1 MLRSLSSAIS
11 GLEAEQ
17 TAMDVTGNNIANAST
32 TGFKASE
39 VQFGSLLSQV
49 ISAGAAPGN
58 GLPGGSNPQAVGLG
72 VNVTAENQEM
82 GQGTLEETGVP
93 TDLALQGNGFFVL
106 STGQAQYLT
115 RAGDMTLDSN
125 GNIIEGN
132 TGWQVQGWSTLTPPA
147 AGATSKAYTLGAWTP
162 GTTNATTAA
171 TGNLTIPQQI
181 QGNAQGLTAGQ
192 TYSLQ
197 SYSIN
202 PDGTVTGVYSY
213 TNPTTN
219 VSTSATVTLGQIALA
234 NVPNPGGL
242 VPEGN
247 TAYAVGPD
255 TGAMTLGNPGA
266 NGVATITSG
275 ALEMSNVNLA
285 NEMSGLVTIQ
295 AGYQADTKVI
305 TTDQQ
310 LIQALLTAV
319 Q

>member
-11 GLEAEQ
+11 GLQAEQ

-32 TGFKASE
+32 TGFKTSE

-49 ISAGAAPGN
+49 LSQGSAPGN
-58 GLPGGSNPQAVGLG
+58 GLPGGANPQAVGLG
-72 VNVTAENQEM
+72 VAVTGENQQM

-106 STGQAQYLT
+106 STGQAQYLS
-115 RAGDMTLDSN
+115 RAGNMALDSN
-125 GNIIEGN
+125 GNLTDGN
-132 TGWQVQGWSTLTPPA
+132 TGWQVQGWSALTAPA
-147 AGATSKAYTLGAWTP
+147 AGTTTYTLGAWTP

-171 TGNLTIPQQI
+171 TVPLTIPQKI
-181 QGNAQGLTAGQ
+181 QGTSQGLIAGD

-197 SYSIN
+197 SYAIN
-202 PDGTVTGVYSY
+202 SDGTLSGVYSY
-213 TNPTTN
+213 TNPTTG
-219 VSTSATVTLGQIALA
+219 VSSSATVILGQIALA

-242 VPEGN
+242 VPQGN
-247 TAYAVGPD
+247 TAYALGPD
-255 TGAMTLGNPGA
+255 SGALALGNPGA
-266 NGVATITSG
+266 NGVATVTSG

-285 NEMSGLVTIQ
+285 NEMSSLVTIQ

-310 LIQALLTAV
+310 ILQALMAAV
-319 Q
+319 P